1 MARYVCQNEERR
13 AEVRKAVDDG
23 RDVNGIDFL
32 EVADDG
38 VKGNPLR
45 QLLLGVRL
53 FRPATG
59 LTTANVRI
67 EGGARLPV
75 GVKWAQP
82 FPSVPAGAE
91 RSFLEAYF
99 PPELRDDKLLVIR
112 TDSSG
117 DYSIYRLR
125 LVKSPSD
132 LTPPGK
138 FDPRLVDVEFS
149 FKVECP
155 SDFDCKPAHLC
166 SPAAAEE
173 PEISYL
179 AKDYASFR
187 RLMLDRMSAIA
198 PDWRERNPADLGVAL
213 VELLAYVGDQLSY
226 FQDAVATEAYLGTA
240 RKRISVRRHARL
252 VDYFLHEGANARAW
266 VMFEVDSLA
275 EGKTLPGPDREKGL
289 PGTRLL
295 TRWSAEGAVL
305 PPKELEKAEN
315 AGAVVF
321 ETLAKVELHKSHN
334 EIDFYTWSDR
344 ECCLPAGATAATLVR
359 PAVDLQ
365 KNQLLLFEE
374 MLGPKTG
381 FPADADP
388 RHRHVVRLTKVTTAE
403 DTLPNPSQKVVEIEW
418 DAADALPFSLCLS
431 AVTDDE
437 HGAKPIDGVSVA
449 RGNLVAADHG
459 FTVAAED
466 LGLVPEEG
474 AFRPV
479 LKRGPLTHAA
489 PLAANFATRPA
500 SLLSV
505 YRPDEAVPAVRLKSG
520 TEDWVPL
527 RDLLGSDKFDQAFVA
542 EVEEDG
548 LAHLRF
554 GDDENGRAPAA
565 KAAFKAT
572 YRVGNGRAGNV
583 GAEAICHV
591 VLPQGVTDGILKVR
605 NPLPAAGGVEPESLE
620 EARQYAPQAFRR
632 QERAVTE
639 ADYAE
644 VAQRHPEVQ
653 RAAATFRW
661 TGSWYTVFLTV
672 DRRGGGAID
681 GAFEDELRRHMER
694 FRMAGY
700 DLEVDAPHF
709 VPLDLALQVCAKP
722 GYFHGQ
728 VRGALLER
736 FSNRVLPDDRRGF
749 FHPDEWTFG
758 QPLYLSLIY
767 AAASEVAGVESVTV
781 DRFRRQ
787 RSGSDSKK
795 EKDEGLLRFG
805 RLEIALLDNDPSFQE
820 KGLLEINVRG
830 GK

>member
-1 MARYVCQNEERR
+1 MARYVCRNEERR
-13 AEVRKAVDDG
+13 AKVREAVEAG
-23 RDVNGIDFL
+23 LNVNGIDFL
-32 EVADDG
+32 EVVDDG

-59 LTTANVRI
+59 LTAANVRI
-67 EGGARLPV
+67 EGGARLQV
-75 GVKWAQP
+75 GVKWALP

-117 DYSIYRLR
+117 DYSVYRLR
-125 LVKSPSD
+125 LVRSPSD
-132 LTPPGK
+132 LRPPDK
-138 FDPRLVDVEFS
+138 FDPRLSDVEFS

-155 SDFDCKPAHLC
+155 SEFDCKPAHLC
-166 SPAAAEE
+166 SPEAADE

-198 PDWRERNPADLGVAL
+198 PDWRERNPADLGVTL
-213 VELLAYVGDQLSY
+213 VELMAYVGDQLSY

-240 RKRISVRRHARL
+240 RKRISMRRHARL
-252 VDYFLHEGANARAW
+252 VDYFLHEGANARTW
-266 VMFEVDSLA
+266 VAFEVT
-275 EGKTLPGPDREKGL
+275 KKVTLDL

-295 TRWSAEGAVL
+295 TRWSAGGAVL
-305 PPKELEKAEN
+305 PPEELEKAED
-315 AGAVVF
+315 AGVVVF
-321 ETLAKVELHKSHN
+321 ETLHKVELHESHN
-334 EIDFYTWSDR
+334 EIAFYTWSDH

-359 PAVDLQ
+359 PAFDLKVGQ
-365 KNQLLLFEE
+365 PLLFEE
-374 MLGPKTG
+374 VLGPETG
-381 FPADADP
+381 SPADADP
-388 RHRHVVRLTKVTTAE
+388 RHRHVVRLTKVTLAE

-418 DAADALPFSLCLS
+418 NAADALPFPLCLS
-431 AVTDDE
+431 ARTDDD
-437 HGAKPIDGVSVA
+437 HGSKPIDGVSVA

-459 FTVAAED
+459 FTVAEED
-466 LGLVPEEG
+466 LGKVPEEG

-489 PLAANFATRPA
+489 PLAANFETRPA
-500 SLLSV
+500 SLLGL
-505 YRPDEAVPAVRLKSG
+505 YRPDKAVPAVRLKSG

-527 RDLLGSDKFDQAFVA
+527 RDLLGSDKFGKAFVA

-548 LAHLRF
+548 HAHLRF

-565 KAAFKAT
+565 KAGFKAT

-583 GAEAICHV
+583 GAEAIFHV
-591 VLPQGVTDGILKVR
+591 AVPQAVGDGILKVR
-605 NPLPAAGGVEPESLE
+605 NPLPATGGVEPESLE

-632 QERAVTE
+632 QERAVTA
-639 ADYAE
+639 ADYAQ

-672 DRRGGGAID
+672 DRRGGGPID
-681 GAFEDELRRHMER
+681 RAFEDELRRHMER

-700 DLEVDAPHF
+700 DLEVDMPRF
-709 VPLDLALQVCAKP
+709 VPLDLALRVCTRP
-722 GYFHGQ
+722 DYFHSQ
-728 VRGALLER
+728 VKGALLER
-736 FSNRVLPDDRRGF
+736 FSNRVLPDGRKGF

-758 QPLYLSLIY
+758 QPLYLSGVY
-767 AAASEVAGVESVTV
+767 AAATEVEGVESVTV

-787 RSGSDSKK
+787 RSNSDSKK
-795 EKDEGLLRFG
+795 EKDDGLLPMG

-820 KGLLEINVRG
+820 NGLLEINVGG